1 MGSEGDGR
9 ARLEREADFK
19 SLLSQ
24 YRDFEALL
32 KRHKGMAI
40 PDLYKTQSYDYILPE
55 ELIAQSPIEPR
66 DASRLMVLRRNE
78 GTVEHRRFRD
88 IVEYLDPGDL
98 LVANDTR
105 VIPARLR
112 GKKGSGGEVEIF
124 LLAPLDEESKK
135 WKALVKPGR
144 RVRAGQLIFLNC
156 GIRVVIE
163 SDLPEGIRVVS
174 FPDEVDVMAL
184 LKEFGEV
191 PLPPYIRKKDLPFER
206 YQTVFAKNDGSV
218 AAPTA
223 GLHFTEALM
232 ASLRQKGVML
242 AWITLHVGLGTFRP
256 VKVTDIKE
264 HTMHAERYEIPPEV
278 AEQIAKTK
286 DKGRRVVAVGTTVV
300 RCLESAALK
309 NGSVMSGPG
318 IASLFI
324 YPGFQFHIVDALITN
339 FHLPKST
346 LLMLVTA
353 FAGYENIMKAYQIAV
368 SERYRF
374 FSFGDAMLIL

>member
-1 MGSEGDGR
+1 
-9 ARLEREADFK
+9 
-19 SLLSQ
+19 
-24 YRDFEALL
+24 
-32 KRHKGMAI
+32 MAI
-40 PDLYKTQSYDYILPE
+40 PDLYKTQSYDYLLPE

-112 GKKGSGGEVEIF
+112 GKKESGGEVEIF

-135 WKALVKPGR
+135 WKALVRPGR
-144 RVRAGQLIFLNC
+144 RARAGQLIFLNC
-156 GIRVVIE
+156 GIRIAID

-174 FPDEVDVMAL
+174 FPDEVDVRAL

-242 AWITLHVGLGTFRP
+242 VWITLHVGLGTFRP

-264 HTMHAERYEIPPEV
+264 HTMHAERYVISPEV

-368 SERYRF
+368 NERYRF

>member
-1 MGSEGDGR
+1 
-9 ARLEREADFK
+9 
-19 SLLSQ
+19 
-24 YRDFEALL
+24 
-32 KRHKGMAI
+32 MAI
-40 PDLYKTQSYDYILPE
+40 PDLYKTESYDYFLPE

-66 DASRLMVLRRNE
+66 DASRLMVLHRDE
-78 GTVEHRRFRD
+78 GTIEHRRFRD
-88 IVEYLDPGDL
+88 IVEYLSPGDL

-135 WKALVKPGR
+135 WKALVRPGR
-144 RVRAGQLIFLNC
+144 RLRAGQLIFLDC
-156 GIRVVIE
+156 GIRVVVE

-174 FPDEVDVMAL
+174 FPDEIDVRAL
-184 LKEFGEV
+184 LEEFGEV

-232 ASLRQKGVML
+232 ASLSQKGVIL

-264 HTMHAERYEIPPEV
+264 HTMHSERYVVPSQV

-286 DKGRRVVAVGTTVV
+286 SKGRRVVAVGTTVV
-300 RCLESAALK
+300 RCLESAALE
-309 NGSVMSGPG
+309 NGSVKYGPG

-324 YPGFQFHIVDALITN
+324 YPGFQFRVVDALITN

-346 LLMLVTA
+346 LLMLVAA
-353 FAGYENIMKAYQIAV
+353 FAGYENIIKAYQIAIK
-368 SERYRF
+368 EQYRF